1 MWLLRGTV
9 LGLGGDFGASRSGC
23 HFTAITPPVAARW
36 QGGPEEAAMQPGP
49 LLSRAARHCSSVRCR
64 RLSGTGARSSTD
76 RASDYGSEGWGFES
90 LRARHRLSRS
100 QRRPL
105 SGWIVVLVIWPY
117 FGLTSLVG
125 SVIEPVG
132 VAVHVTWVEVP
143 VQVEGRGDA
152 GVPHDL
158 LEHLRRVPGLD
169 HQRGSGVPQVVNAE
183 PAAEPGSI
191 AGGQECSAPPVGQP
205 H

>member
-90 LRARHRLSRS
+90 LRARPGQRLF
-100 QRRPL
+100 PT
-105 SGWIVVLVIWPY
+105 I
-117 FGLTSLVG
+117 
-125 SVIEPVG
+125 
-132 VAVHVTWVEVP
+132 VP
-143 VQVEGRGDA
+143 VVMAHG
-152 GVPHDL
+152 
-158 LEHLRRVPGLD
+158 
-169 HQRGSGVPQVVNAE
+169 
-183 PAAEPGSI
+183 AA
-191 AGGQECSAPPVGQP
+191 AKCSSA
-205 H
+205 

>member
-1 MWLLRGTV
+1 MHRRAGWHWSRGSSEVRRPTRTGTLGITVRVSLHRYHAAGSRASAGWLQRRPVLLRF
-9 LGLGGDFGASRSGC
+9 LPSRS
-23 HFTAITPPVAARW
+23 
-36 QGGPEEAAMQPGP
+36 
-49 LLSRAARHCSSVRCR
+49 ARHGCSVSVVDC
-64 RLSGTGARSSTD
+64 SGTSARSSTD

-105 SGWIVVLVIWPY
+105 SGKIVVLVIWPY
-117 FGLTSLVG
+117 FGLTRLVG

-169 HQRGSGVPQVVNAE
+169 HQRRGGMPQVVNAE
-183 PAAEPGSI
+183 PVAEPGTG
-191 AGGQECSAPPVGQP
+191 AC
-205 H
+205 